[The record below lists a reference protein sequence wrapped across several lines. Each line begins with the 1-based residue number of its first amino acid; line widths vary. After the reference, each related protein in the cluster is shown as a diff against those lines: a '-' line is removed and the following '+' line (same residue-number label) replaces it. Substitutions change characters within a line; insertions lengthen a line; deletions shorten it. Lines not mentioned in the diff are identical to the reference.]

1 MENGTDTATATT
13 SEDQQR
19 ITRSAGIVSIAVMAS
34 RLLGL
39 VREKVIAYY
48 FAAGVGGDAF
58 YAAFR
63 IPNLMR
69 DLFGEGALSKA
80 FVTTFTATELEDGEE
95 AAWRLASRVFNA
107 SFLLLTL
114 ITVIGIFAAP
124 AIVDLIF
131 AGKGFQDVPLDPS
144 EHFGFNSKRDLTVYL
159 TQIMFPYLILVSL
172 AAVTMGLL
180 NSKGKFGLPASASS
194 FFNIGSLIVGVW
206 GYYVA
211 PDLGLHRTTG
221 MAVGVLVGGA
231 LQFLIQVPS
240 MRRVGFRYQ
249 PLLSFRDERV
259 RQVMRLIAPAI
270 LGVAALQV
278 NVLVNSIF
286 ASEGVGWLTWINRAF
301 RLMHLP
307 IGVFGVAISTVA
319 LPNLAKLVAG
329 GDMKAYRRS
338 FSYALR
344 LMFLL
349 TVPASIG
356 LMVLAEPICRLI
368 FEGGQANPLD
378 TQQTAGALFYY
389 AFGLCGF
396 SAVKIATDGFYT
408 FNDTRTP
415 AVVSLCTVGLNI
427 LLNYLFI
434 YRFGFD
440 HRSLALSTSCTITLN
455 FLALLFLLRG
465 KAGGLGLSGIWSLL
479 VKLAFASAVMGSV
492 CWWGYTQIEGWL
504 GVESLI
510 ARLIG
515 VFVPIGLGMAVLV
528 VGAKL
533 MRDPRVGSVVGG
545 NRSTAIV
552 GHQFI
557 GTLVH

>member
-48 FAAGVGGDAF
+48 FASGVGGDAF

-95 AAWRLASRVFNA
+95 AAWRLAIRVFNA

-114 ITVIGIFAAP
+114 ITIVGILAAP

-131 AGKGFQDVPLDPS
+131 MGKGFQEVPLDPS
-144 EHFGFNSKRDLTVYL
+144 EHFGFDSKRDLTVYL
-159 TQIMFPYLILVSL
+159 TRIMFPYLILVSL

-194 FFNIGSLIVGVW
+194 FFNIGSLVVGVY

-249 PLLSFRDERV
+249 LLLSFRDARV
-259 RQVMRLIAPAI
+259 RQVMRLIGPAI

-286 ASEGVGWLTWINRAF
+286 ASEGEGWLTWINRAF

-319 LPNLAKLVAG
+319 LPNLAKLVAAG
-329 GDMKAYRRS
+329 NMEGYRRS
-338 FSYALR
+338 FSHALR
-344 LMFLL
+344 LTFLL
-349 TVPASIG
+349 TVPASVG

-415 AVVSLCTVGLNI
+415 AIVSLCTVGLNI

-434 YRFGFD
+434 YRLGFD

-465 KAGGLGLSGIWSLL
+465 RAGGLGLSGIWSLL
-479 VKLAFASAVMGSV
+479 IKLALASAIMGCV
-492 CWWGYTQIEGWL
+492 CWWSYTQIEGWL
-504 GVESLI
+504 GAESLI

-515 VFVPIGLGMAVLV
+515 VFVPIALGIAVLV
-528 VGAKL
+528 GGAKL
-533 MRDPRVGSVVGG
+533 MRIRELDQLL
-545 NRSTAIV
+545 NAIARR
-552 GHQFI
+552 
-557 GTLVH
+557 L

>member
-1 MENGTDTATATT
+1 MENGTDIATATT
-13 SEDQQR
+13 SQDQQR

-114 ITVIGIFAAP
+114 ITIVGILAAP

-131 AGKGFQDVPLDPS
+131 MGKGFQEVPLDPS
-144 EHFGFNSKRDLTVYL
+144 EHFGFDSKRDLTVYL
-159 TQIMFPYLILVSL
+159 TRIMFPYLILVSL

-194 FFNIGSLIVGVW
+194 FFNIGSLVVGVY

-249 PLLSFRDERV
+249 LLLSFRDARV
-259 RQVMRLIAPAI
+259 RQVMRLIGPAI

-286 ASEGVGWLTWINRAF
+286 ASEGEGWLTWINRAF

-319 LPNLAKLVAG
+319 LPNLAKLVAAG
-329 GDMKAYRRS
+329 NMEGYRRS
-338 FSYALR
+338 FSHALR
-344 LMFLL
+344 LTFLL
-349 TVPASIG
+349 TVPASVG
-356 LMVLAEPICRLI
+356 LLVLAEPICRLI

-415 AVVSLCTVGLNI
+415 AIVSLCTVGLNI

-434 YRFGFD
+434 YRLGFD

-455 FLALLFLLRG
+455 FLALLLLLRG
-465 KAGGLGLSGIWSLL
+465 RAGGLGLSGIWLL
-479 VKLAFASAVMGSV
+479 LIKLALASAIMGCL
-492 CWWGYTQIEGWL
+492 CWWSYTQIEGWL
-504 GVESLI
+504 GAESLI

-515 VFVPIGLGMAVLV
+515 VFVPIALGLAVLV

-533 MRDPRVGSVVGG
+533 MRIRELDQLLG
-545 NRSTAIV
+545 AIARR
-552 GHQFI
+552 
-557 GTLVH
+557 L

>member
-1 MENGTDTATATT
+1 MENEIDTAAATT

-131 AGKGFQDVPLDPS
+131 PGKGFQEVSLDPS
-144 EHFGFNSKRDLTVYL
+144 EHFGFESKRDLTVYL

-194 FFNIGSLIVGVW
+194 FFNVGSLIVGVY

-259 RQVMRLIAPAI
+259 RQVMKLIGPAI

-319 LPNLAKLVAG
+319 LPNLAKLVAA
-329 GDMKAYRRS
+329 GDMEAYRRS

-479 VKLAFASAVMGSV
+479 IKLAFASAVMGGV

-515 VFVPIGLGMAVLV
+515 VFVPIGLGVAVLV

-533 MRDPRVGSVVGG
+533 MRVRELDQLL
-545 NRSTAIV
+545 NAIARR
-552 GHQFI
+552 
-557 GTLVH
+557 L

>member
-13 SEDQQR
+13 SENQQQV
-19 ITRSAGIVSIAVMAS
+19 TRSAGIVSIAVMAS

-114 ITVIGIFAAP
+114 ITVVGIFAAP

-131 AGKGFQDVPLDPS
+131 TGKGFQEVPLDPS
-144 EHFGFNSKRDLTVYL
+144 EHFGFDSKRDLTVYL

-194 FFNIGSLIVGVW
+194 FFNVGSLIVGVC

-211 PDLGLHRTTG
+211 PSFDLHRTTG

-240 MRRVGFRYQ
+240 MRHVGFHYQ
-249 PLLSFRDERV
+249 PLLSLRDERV
-259 RQVMRLIAPAI
+259 RQVMRLIGPAI
-270 LGVAALQV
+270 LGVAALQI

-286 ASEGVGWLTWINRAF
+286 ASEGVGWLTWINRSF

-319 LPNLAKLVAG
+319 LPNLAKLVAE
-329 GDMKAYRRS
+329 GDMEGYRRS

-415 AVVSLCTVGLNI
+415 AIVSLCTVGLNI

-434 YRFGFD
+434 YRLGFD

-479 VKLAFASAVMGSV
+479 IKLAFASAVMGGV

-504 GVESLI
+504 GVESII

-515 VFVPIGLGMAVLV
+515 VFVPIGLGVVVLV
-528 VGAKL
+528 AGAKL
-533 MRDPRVGSVVGG
+533 MRIRELDQLLG
-545 NRSTAIV
+545 AIARR
-552 GHQFI
+552 
-557 GTLVH
+557 L

>member
-1 MENGTDTATATT
+1 MENEIDTATATT
-13 SEDQQR
+13 SEDQQQV
-19 ITRSAGIVSIAVMAS
+19 TRSAGIVSIAVMAS

-80 FVTTFTATELEDGEE
+80 FVTTFTATDLEDGEE

-107 SFLLLTL
+107 TFLLLTL
-114 ITVIGIFAAP
+114 ITVVGIFAAP

-131 AGKGFQDVPLDPS
+131 AGKGFQEVPLDPS
-144 EHFGFNSKRDLTVYL
+144 EHFGFDSKRDLTVYL

-194 FFNIGSLIVGVW
+194 FFNVGSLIVGVW
-206 GYYVA
+206 GYYIA
-211 PDLGLHRTTG
+211 PSFDLHRTTG

-240 MRRVGFRYQ
+240 ARRVGFRYQ
-249 PLLSFRDERV
+249 LLLSFRDERV
-259 RQVMRLIAPAI
+259 RQVMRLIGPAI
-270 LGVAALQV
+270 LGVAALQL

-286 ASEGVGWLTWINRAF
+286 ASEGEGWLTWINRAF

-319 LPNLAKLVAG
+319 LPNLAKLVG
-329 GDMKAYRRS
+329 EGDMEAYRRS

-349 TVPASIG
+349 TVPASVG

-378 TQQTAGALFYY
+378 TQQTAVALFYY
-389 AFGLCGF
+389 GFGLCGF

-427 LLNYLFI
+427 TLNYLFI

-455 FLALLFLLRG
+455 FLVLLFLLRG
-465 KAGGLGLSGIWSLL
+465 KARGLGLSGIWLL
-479 VKLAFASAVMGSV
+479 LIKLAVASAVMGCV

-504 GVESLI
+504 GVERII
-510 ARLIG
+510 ARLVG
-515 VFVPIGLGMAVLV
+515 VFVPIGLGVAVLV

-533 MRDPRVGSVVGG
+533 MRIRGLDQLLR
-545 NRSTAIV
+545 AIARR
-552 GHQFI
+552 
-557 GTLVH
+557 L

>member
-114 ITVIGIFAAP
+114 ITIVGIFAAP

-144 EHFGFNSKRDLTVYL
+144 EHFGFDSKRDLTVYL

-194 FFNIGSLIVGVW
+194 FFNVGSLIVGVW
-206 GYYVA
+206 GYDVA
-211 PDLGLHRTTG
+211 PSFELHRTTG

-259 RQVMRLIAPAI
+259 RQVMKLIGPAI

-319 LPNLAKLVAG
+319 LPNLAKLVAAG
-329 GDMKAYRRS
+329 NMAEYRRS
-338 FSYALR
+338 FSHALR

-389 AFGLCGF
+389 AFGLCSF

-415 AVVSLCTVGLNI
+415 AMVSLCTVGLNI

-479 VKLAFASAVMGSV
+479 VKLAFASAVMGGV

-515 VFVPIGLGMAVLV
+515 VFVPIGLGVAVLV
-528 VGAKL
+528 GGAKL
-533 MRDPRVGSVVGG
+533 MRIRELDQLLG
-545 NRSTAIV
+545 AIARR
-552 GHQFI
+552 
-557 GTLVH
+557 L

>member
-1 MENGTDTATATT
+1 MKNGTDTATATT

-114 ITVIGIFAAP
+114 VTVAGIFAAP

-131 AGKGFQDVPLDPS
+131 MRKGFQEVSLDPS
-144 EHFGFNSKRDLTVYL
+144 EHFGFDSKRDLTVYL
-159 TQIMFPYLILVSL
+159 TRIMFPYLILVSL

-194 FFNIGSLIVGVW
+194 FFNVGSLVVGVW

-211 PDLGLHRTTG
+211 PNLDLHRTTG

-249 PLLSFRDERV
+249 LLLSFRDERV
-259 RQVMRLIAPAI
+259 RQVMRLIGPAI

-319 LPNLAKLVAG
+319 LPNLAKLVAA
-329 GDMKAYRRS
+329 GDMEAYRRS

-368 FEGGQANPLD
+368 FEGGQASPLD

-415 AVVSLCTVGLNI
+415 AAISLCTVGLNI

-479 VKLAFASAVMGSV
+479 IKLAFASAVMGGV

-528 VGAKL
+528 GGAKL
-533 MRDPRVGSVVGG
+533 MRVRELDQLVG
-545 NRSTAIV
+545 AIARR
-552 GHQFI
+552 
-557 GTLVH
+557 L

>member
-1 MENGTDTATATT
+1 MENGIDTATTAT

-80 FVTTFTATELEDGEE
+80 FVTTFAATELEDGEE
-95 AAWRLASRVFNA
+95 AAWRLASRILNA

-114 ITVIGIFAAP
+114 ITLVGIFVAP

-131 AGKGFQDVPLDPS
+131 MGKGFQEVPLDPS
-144 EHFGFNSKRDLTVYL
+144 DHFGFDSKRDLTVYL
-159 TQIMFPYLILVSL
+159 TRIMFPYLILVSL

-180 NSKGKFGLPASASS
+180 NSKGKFGVPASASS
-194 FFNIGSLIVGVW
+194 FFNVGSLVVGVW
-206 GYYVA
+206 GYYIA

-240 MRRVGFRYQ
+240 MQRVGFRYEV
-249 PLLSFRDERV
+249 LLSFRDERV
-259 RQVMRLIAPAI
+259 RQVLRLIGPAI

-286 ASEGVGWLTWINRAF
+286 ASEGQGWLTWINRAF

-319 LPNLAKLVAG
+319 LPNLARLVAAG
-329 GDMKAYRRS
+329 NMEEYRRS

-356 LMVLAEPICRLI
+356 LMTLAEPICRLI
-368 FEGGQANPLD
+368 FEGGQAIPLD

-415 AVVSLCTVGLNI
+415 AIVSLCTVGLNI

-434 YRFGFD
+434 YRLGFD

-465 KAGGLGLSGIWSLL
+465 RAGGLGLSGIWSLL
-479 VKLAFASAVMGSV
+479 IKLALASAIMGCV
-492 CWWGYTQIEGWL
+492 CWWSYTQIEGWL
-504 GVESLI
+504 GVESII

-515 VFVPIGLGMAVLV
+515 VFVPIVLGIAVLV
-528 VGAKL
+528 GGAKL
-533 MRDPRVGSVVGG
+533 MRVRELDQLLG
-545 NRSTAIV
+545 AIARR
-552 GHQFI
+552 
-557 GTLVH
+557 L

>member
-1 MENGTDTATATT
+1 MTNGIDTATATT
-13 SEDQQR
+13 SEDQQQV
-19 ITRSAGIVSIAVMAS
+19 TRSAGIVSIAVMAS

-80 FVTTFTATELEDGEE
+80 FVTTFTATDLEDGEE

-107 SFLLLTL
+107 TFLLLTL

-131 AGKGFQDVPLDPS
+131 TGKGFQDVPLDPS
-144 EHFGFNSKRDLTVYL
+144 EHFGFGSKRDLTVYL

-211 PDLGLHRTTG
+211 PSFDLHRTTG
-221 MAVGVLVGGA
+221 MAVGVLVGGG

-240 MRRVGFRYQ
+240 TWRVGFRYQ
-249 PLLSFRDERV
+249 PLFSFRDERV
-259 RQVMRLIAPAI
+259 RQVMRLIGPAI
-270 LGVAALQV
+270 LGVAALQL

-286 ASEGVGWLTWINRAF
+286 ASEGEGWLTWINRAF

-319 LPNLAKLVAG
+319 LPNLAKLVAE
-329 GDMKAYRRS
+329 GDMEAYRRA

-344 LMFLL
+344 LTFLL

-356 LMVLAEPICRLI
+356 LMVLAEPISRLI
-368 FEGGQANPLD
+368 FEGGQASPLD
-378 TQQTAGALFYY
+378 TQQTAIALFYY
-389 AFGLCGF
+389 GFGLCGF
-396 SAVKIATDGFYT
+396 SAVKIVTDGFYT

-427 LLNYLFI
+427 TLNYLFI
-434 YRFGFD
+434 YRLGFD

-455 FLALLFLLRG
+455 FLVLLFLLRR
-465 KAGGLGLSGIWSLL
+465 KAEGLGLGGIWLL
-479 VKLAFASAVMGSV
+479 LIKLAVASAVMGCA
-492 CWWGYTQIEGWL
+492 CWWSYTQIEGWL
-504 GVESLI
+504 GVESII

-515 VFVPIGLGMAVLV
+515 VFVPIGLGVVILV
-528 VGAKL
+528 GGAKL
-533 MRDPRVGSVVGG
+533 MRIRELNQLLG
-545 NRSTAIV
+545 AIARR
-552 GHQFI
+552 
-557 GTLVH
+557 L

>member
-131 AGKGFQDVPLDPS
+131 PGKGFQEVSLDPS
-144 EHFGFNSKRDLTVYL
+144 EHFGFDSKRDLTVYL

-194 FFNIGSLIVGVW
+194 FFNVGSLIVGVY

-259 RQVMRLIAPAI
+259 RQVMKLIGPAI

-319 LPNLAKLVAG
+319 LPNLTKLVAE
-329 GDMKAYRRS
+329 GDMEAYRRS

-415 AVVSLCTVGLNI
+415 AMVSLCTVGLNI

-455 FLALLFLLRG
+455 FIALLFLLRG

-479 VKLAFASAVMGSV
+479 VKLAFASAVMGGV

-528 VGAKL
+528 GGAKL
-533 MRDPRVGSVVGG
+533 MRIRELDQLLG
-545 NRSTAIV
+545 AIARR
-552 GHQFI
+552 
-557 GTLVH
+557 L

>member
-1 MENGTDTATATT
+1 MENEIDDATSTT

-19 ITRSAGIVSIAVMAS
+19 VTRSAGIVSMAVMTS

-107 SFLLLTL
+107 TFLLLTL

-131 AGKGFQDVPLDPS
+131 TGKGFQEVPLDPL
-144 EHFGFNSKRDLTVYL
+144 EHFGFDSKRDLTVYL
-159 TQIMFPYLILVSL
+159 TRIMFPYLILVSL

-194 FFNIGSLIVGVW
+194 FFNVGSLIVGVC
-206 GYYVA
+206 GYYLA
-211 PDLGLHRTTG
+211 PSFDLHRTTG
-221 MAVGVLVGGA
+221 MAVGVIVGGA
-231 LQFLIQVPS
+231 LQFLIQVPL

-259 RQVMRLIAPAI
+259 QQVMRLIGPAI
-270 LGVAALQV
+270 LGVAALQI

-286 ASEGVGWLTWINRAF
+286 ASEGEGWLTWINRAF

-319 LPNLAKLVAG
+319 LPNLAKLVAE
-329 GDMKAYRRS
+329 GDMEAYRRA

-344 LMFLL
+344 LTLLL

-378 TQQTAGALFYY
+378 TQQTAAALFYY

-427 LLNYLFI
+427 TLNYLFI
-434 YRFGFD
+434 YRLGFD

-455 FLALLFLLRG
+455 FLVLLFLLRG
-465 KAGGLGLSGIWSLL
+465 KSGGLELSGIWLL
-479 VKLAFASAVMGSV
+479 LIKLAVASVVMGCA
-492 CWWGYTQIEGWL
+492 CWWGYAQIENWL
-504 GVESLI
+504 GVDSLI

-515 VFVPIGLGMAVLV
+515 VFVPIGLGVAVLV
-528 VGAKL
+528 GSAKL
-533 MRDPRVGSVVGG
+533 MRIRELDQLLG
-545 NRSTAIV
+545 AIARR
-552 GHQFI
+552 
-557 GTLVH
+557 L

>member
-1 MENGTDTATATT
+1 MENGIETATATT
-13 SEDQQR
+13 SEDQQQ

-48 FAAGVGGDAF
+48 FAAGVGGDTF

-107 SFLLLTL
+107 TFLLLTL
-114 ITVIGIFAAP
+114 ITVVGIFAAP

-131 AGKGFQDVPLDPS
+131 AGKGFQEVPLDPS
-144 EHFGFNSKRDLTVYL
+144 EHFGFDSKRDLTVYL

-180 NSKGKFGLPASASS
+180 NSKGRFGLPASASS
-194 FFNIGSLIVGVW
+194 FFNVGSLIVGVW
-206 GYYVA
+206 GYYIA
-211 PDLGLHRTTG
+211 PSFDLHRTTG

-240 MRRVGFRYQ
+240 TRRVGFRYQ

-259 RQVMRLIAPAI
+259 KQVMRLIGPAI
-270 LGVAALQV
+270 LGVAALQI

-286 ASEGVGWLTWINRAF
+286 ASEGEGWLTWINRAF

-319 LPNLAKLVAG
+319 LPNLAKLVAER
-329 GDMKAYRRS
+329 DMEGFRRS

-344 LMFLL
+344 LTFLL

-356 LMVLAEPICRLI
+356 LMTLAEPICRLI
-368 FEGGQANPLD
+368 FEGGQANSLD
-378 TQQTAGALFYY
+378 TQQTAVALFYY

-427 LLNYLFI
+427 TLNYLFI

-465 KAGGLGLSGIWSLL
+465 KAGGLGLSGIWFLL
-479 VKLAFASAVMGSV
+479 IKLAIVSAAMGVV
-492 CWWGYTQIEGWL
+492 CWWGYTQIEDWL
-504 GVESLI
+504 GVESVI

-515 VFVPIGLGMAVLV
+515 VFVPIGLGVAVLV
-528 VGAKL
+528 GGAKL
-533 MRDPRVGSVVGG
+533 MRIRELDQLLA
-545 NRSTAIV
+545 AIARR
-552 GHQFI
+552 
-557 GTLVH
+557 L

>member
-1 MENGTDTATATT
+1 MENRIDNVIATT
-13 SEDQQR
+13 SEDQQQV
-19 ITRSAGIVSIAVMAS
+19 TRSAGIVSIAVMAS

-48 FAAGVGGDAF
+48 FASGVGGDAF

-114 ITVIGIFAAP
+114 ITVIGIFSAP
-124 AIVDLIF
+124 AIIDLIF
-131 AGKGFQDVPLDPS
+131 PGKGFQEVPLDPS
-144 EHFGFNSKRDLTVYL
+144 EHFGFDSKRDLTVYL

-194 FFNIGSLIVGVW
+194 FFNVGSLIVGVC

-211 PDLGLHRTTG
+211 PSFELHRTTG

-240 MRRVGFRYQ
+240 TRHVGFHYQ
-249 PLLSFRDERV
+249 PLFSFHDERV
-259 RQVMRLIAPAI
+259 RQVMRLIGPAI
-270 LGVAALQV
+270 LGVAALQI
-278 NVLVNSIF
+278 NVLVNTIF
-286 ASEGVGWLTWINRAF
+286 ASEGQGWLTWINRAF

-319 LPNLAKLVAG
+319 LPNLAKLVAEG
-329 GDMKAYRRS
+329 EMDAYRRS

-349 TVPASIG
+349 TVPASVG

-378 TQQTAGALFYY
+378 TQQTAVALFYY

-434 YRFGFD
+434 YRLGFD

-455 FLALLFLLRG
+455 FLVLLFLLQG
-465 KAGGLGLSGIWSLL
+465 KVGGLELSGIWLL
-479 VKLAFASAVMGSV
+479 LIKLAVGSVVMGGV

-504 GVESLI
+504 GVESII
-510 ARLIG
+510 ARLVG
-515 VFVPIGLGMAVLV
+515 VFIPIGLGVAVLV

-533 MRDPRVGSVVGG
+533 MRIRELDQLLG
-545 NRSTAIV
+545 AIARR
-552 GHQFI
+552 
-557 GTLVH
+557 L

>member
-48 FAAGVGGDAF
+48 FASGVGGDAF

-95 AAWRLASRVFNA
+95 AAWRLAIRVFNA

-114 ITVIGIFAAP
+114 ITIVGILAAP

-131 AGKGFQDVPLDPS
+131 MGKGFQEVPLDPS
-144 EHFGFNSKRDLTVYL
+144 EHFGFDSKRDLTVYL
-159 TQIMFPYLILVSL
+159 TRIMFPYLILVSL

-194 FFNIGSLIVGVW
+194 FFNIGSLVVGVY

-249 PLLSFRDERV
+249 LLLSFRDARV
-259 RQVMRLIAPAI
+259 RQVMRLIGPAI

-286 ASEGVGWLTWINRAF
+286 ASEGEGWLTWINRAF

-319 LPNLAKLVAG
+319 LPNLAKLVAAG
-329 GDMKAYRRS
+329 NMEGYRRS
-338 FSYALR
+338 FSHALR
-344 LMFLL
+344 LTFLL
-349 TVPASIG
+349 TVPASVG
-356 LMVLAEPICRLI
+356 LLVLAEPICRLI

-415 AVVSLCTVGLNI
+415 AIVSLCTVGLNI

-434 YRFGFD
+434 YRLGFD

-455 FLALLFLLRG
+455 FLALLLLLRG
-465 KAGGLGLSGIWSLL
+465 RAGGLGLSGIWLL
-479 VKLAFASAVMGSV
+479 LIKLALASAVMGCA
-492 CWWGYTQIEGWL
+492 CWWSYTQIEGWL
-504 GVESLI
+504 GAESLI

-515 VFVPIGLGMAVLV
+515 VFVPIALGIAVLV
-528 VGAKL
+528 GGAKL
-533 MRDPRVGSVVGG
+533 MRIRELDQLL
-545 NRSTAIV
+545 NAIARR
-552 GHQFI
+552 
-557 GTLVH
+557 L

>member
-1 MENGTDTATATT
+1 MENGIDTATAAT
-13 SEDQQR
+13 SKDQQR
-19 ITRSAGIVSIAVMAS
+19 VTRSAGIVSIAVMAS

-107 SFLLLTL
+107 TFLLLTL

-131 AGKGFQDVPLDPS
+131 TGKGFQEVPLDPS
-144 EHFGFNSKRDLTVYL
+144 EHFGFDSKRDLTVYL

-194 FFNIGSLIVGVW
+194 FFNVGSLIVGVC

-211 PDLGLHRTTG
+211 PSFDLHRTTG

-231 LQFLIQVPS
+231 LQFLIQVPL

-249 PLLSFRDERV
+249 PLFSLRDERV
-259 RQVMRLIAPAI
+259 RQVMRLIGPAI
-270 LGVAALQV
+270 LGVAALQI

-286 ASEGVGWLTWINRAF
+286 ASEGEGWLTWINRAF

-319 LPNLAKLVAG
+319 LPNLAKLVAE
-329 GDMKAYRRS
+329 GDMEAYRRA

-344 LMFLL
+344 LTFLL
-349 TVPASIG
+349 TVPASVG

-378 TQQTAGALFYY
+378 TQQTAIALFYY
-389 AFGLCGF
+389 GFGLCGF

-427 LLNYLFI
+427 TLNYLFI
-434 YRFGFD
+434 YRLGFD

-455 FLALLFLLRG
+455 FLVLLFLLRG
-465 KAGGLGLSGIWSLL
+465 KAGELGLSGIWLL
-479 VKLAFASAVMGSV
+479 LIKLAVASAVMGGV
-492 CWWGYTQIEGWL
+492 CWWGCAQIEGWF
-504 GVESLI
+504 GVESII

-515 VFVPIGLGMAVLV
+515 VFIPIGLGVAVLV

-533 MRDPRVGSVVGG
+533 MRIRELDQLLG
-545 NRSTAIV
+545 AIARR
-552 GHQFI
+552 
-557 GTLVH
+557 L

>member
-1 MENGTDTATATT
+1 MKNEIDTATATT
-13 SEDQQR
+13 SEDQQQV
-19 ITRSAGIVSIAVMAS
+19 TRSAGIVSIAVMAS

-95 AAWRLASRVFNA
+95 AAWRLASRIFNA

-114 ITVIGIFAAP
+114 ITLIGIFAAP

-131 AGKGFQDVPLDPS
+131 TGKGFQDVPLDS
-144 EHFGFNSKRDLTVYL
+144 SDHFGFDSKRDLTVYL
-159 TQIMFPYLILVSL
+159 TRIMFPYLILVSL

-180 NSKGKFGLPASASS
+180 NSRGRFGVPASASS
-194 FFNIGSLIVGVW
+194 FFNVGSLIVGVW

-249 PLLSFRDERV
+249 LLLSFRDERV
-259 RQVMRLIAPAI
+259 RQVMRLIGPAI

-286 ASEGVGWLTWINRAF
+286 ASEGEGWLTWINRAF

-319 LPNLAKLVAG
+319 LPNLARLVAAG
-329 GDMKAYRRS
+329 NMEEYRRS

-349 TVPASIG
+349 TVPASVG

-415 AVVSLCTVGLNI
+415 AIVSLCTVGLNI

-434 YRFGFD
+434 YRLGFD
-440 HRSLALSTSCTITLN
+440 HRFLALSTSCTITLN
-455 FLALLFLLRG
+455 FLALL
-465 KAGGLGLSGIWSLL
+465 SS
-479 VKLAFASAVMGSV
+479 FAR
-492 CWWGYTQIEGWL
+492 EGW
-504 GVESLI
+504 
-510 ARLIG
+510 
-515 VFVPIGLGMAVLV
+515 
-528 VGAKL
+528 
-533 MRDPRVGSVVGG
+533 
-545 NRSTAIV
+545 
-552 GHQFI
+552 
-557 GTLVH
+557 GTGIKRHLAAAN

>member
-1 MENGTDTATATT
+1 MENGIDTATATT

-19 ITRSAGIVSIAVMAS
+19 VTRSAGIVSIAVMAS

-131 AGKGFQDVPLDPS
+131 TGKGFQEVPLDPS
-144 EHFGFNSKRDLTVYL
+144 EHFGFDSKRDLTVYL

-194 FFNIGSLIVGVW
+194 FFNVGSLIVGVC

-211 PDLGLHRTTG
+211 PSFDLHRTTG

-240 MRRVGFRYQ
+240 TRRVGFHYQ
-249 PLLSFRDERV
+249 PLLSFGDERV
-259 RQVMRLIAPAI
+259 RQVMRLIGPAI
-270 LGVAALQV
+270 LGVAALQI

-286 ASEGVGWLTWINRAF
+286 ASEGQGWLTWINRAF

-319 LPNLAKLVAG
+319 LPNLAKLVAE
-329 GDMKAYRRS
+329 GDMEAYRRS

-349 TVPASIG
+349 TVPASVG

-378 TQQTAGALFYY
+378 TQQTAVALFYY

-408 FNDTRTP
+408 FNNTRTP

-440 HRSLALSTSCTITLN
+440 HRSLALSTACTITLN
-455 FLALLFLLRG
+455 FLVLLFLLRG
-465 KAGGLGLSGIWSLL
+465 KAGGLGLSGIWLL
-479 VKLAFASAVMGSV
+479 LIKLAFASAAMGGV
-492 CWWGYTQIEGWL
+492 CWWGCIQIEGWL
-504 GVESLI
+504 GVESI
-510 ARLIG
+510 TARLIG
-515 VFVPIGLGMAVLV
+515 VFVPIGLGVAVLV
-528 VGAKL
+528 GGAKL
-533 MRDPRVGSVVGG
+533 MRIREFDQLLG
-545 NRSTAIV
+545 AIARR
-552 GHQFI
+552 
-557 GTLVH
+557 L

>member
-1 MENGTDTATATT
+1 MENGIDTATATT
-13 SEDQQR
+13 SEDQQQV
-19 ITRSAGIVSIAVMAS
+19 TRSAGIVSIAVMAS

-39 VREKVIAYY
+39 VREKVIAHY
-48 FAAGVGGDAF
+48 FAAGIGGDAF

-80 FVTTFTATELEDGEE
+80 FVTTFTATELEDGED
-95 AAWRLASRVFNA
+95 AAWCLASRVFNA
-107 SFLLLTL
+107 TFLLLTL
-114 ITVIGIFAAP
+114 ITVVGIFAAP

-131 AGKGFQDVPLDPS
+131 TGKGFQEVPLDPS
-144 EHFGFNSKRDLTVYL
+144 EHFGFDSKRDLTVYL
-159 TQIMFPYLILVSL
+159 TRIMFPYLILVSL

-211 PDLGLHRTTG
+211 PGFDLHRTTG
-221 MAVGVLVGGA
+221 MAAGVLVGGA

-240 MRRVGFRYQ
+240 TRRVGFRYQ
-249 PLLSFRDERV
+249 PLLSVRDERV
-259 RQVMRLIAPAI
+259 RGVMRLIGPAI
-270 LGVAALQV
+270 LGVAALQI

-319 LPNLAKLVAG
+319 LPNLAKLVAE
-329 GDMKAYRRS
+329 GDMAAYRRS
-338 FSYALR
+338 FAHALR
-344 LMFLL
+344 LTFLL

-368 FEGGQANPLD
+368 FEGGQAHALD
-378 TQQTAGALFYY
+378 TQQTAVALFYY

-415 AVVSLCTVGLNI
+415 AMVSLCTVGLNI
-427 LLNYLFI
+427 TLNYLFI
-434 YRFGFD
+434 YRLGFD
-440 HRSLALSTSCTITLN
+440 HRSLALSTACTITLN

-465 KAGGLGLSGIWSLL
+465 RAGGLGLSGIWLL
-479 VKLAFASAVMGSV
+479 LTKLAIASVVMGGV
-492 CWWGYTQIEGWL
+492 CWWSYTQIEGWL
-504 GVESLI
+504 GVESII

-515 VFVPIGLGMAVLV
+515 VFVPIGLGVAVLV
-528 VGAKL
+528 LGAKL
-533 MRDPRVGSVVGG
+533 MRIRELDQLLS
-545 NRSTAIV
+545 AIARR
-552 GHQFI
+552 
-557 GTLVH
+557 L

>member
-1 MENGTDTATATT
+1 MENEIDTATGTT

-19 ITRSAGIVSIAVMAS
+19 VTRSAGIVSIAVMAS

-114 ITVIGIFAAP
+114 ITVVGIFAAP
-124 AIVDLIF
+124 SIVDLIF
-131 AGKGFQDVPLDPS
+131 TGKGFQEAPLDPS
-144 EHFGFNSKRDLTVYL
+144 EHFGFDSKRDLTVYL

-194 FFNIGSLIVGVW
+194 FFNVGSLIVGVC

-211 PDLGLHRTTG
+211 PNLGLHRTTG

-240 MRRVGFRYQ
+240 MRRVGFHYQ

-259 RQVMRLIAPAI
+259 RQVMRLIGPTI
-270 LGVAALQV
+270 LGVAALQI

-286 ASEGVGWLTWINRAF
+286 ASEGQGWLTWINRAF

-319 LPNLAKLVAG
+319 LPNLAKLITE
-329 GDMKAYRRS
+329 GDMEAYRRS

-349 TVPASIG
+349 TVPASVG

-378 TQQTAGALFYY
+378 TQQTAVALFYY

-455 FLALLFLLRG
+455 FLVLLFLLRG
-465 KAGGLGLSGIWSLL
+465 KAGGLGLSGIWLL
-479 VKLAFASAVMGSV
+479 LAKLALASAVMGGVS
-492 CWWGYTQIEGWL
+492 WWGCTQIEGWL
-504 GVESLI
+504 GVESII

-515 VFVPIGLGMAVLV
+515 VFVPIGLGVAVLV
-528 VGAKL
+528 GGAKL
-533 MRDPRVGSVVGG
+533 MRIREFDQLLG
-545 NRSTAIV
+545 AIARR
-552 GHQFI
+552 
-557 GTLVH
+557 L

>member
-1 MENGTDTATATT
+1 MENGTDIATATT

-114 ITVIGIFAAP
+114 ITIVGILAAP

-131 AGKGFQDVPLDPS
+131 MGKGFQEVPLDPS
-144 EHFGFNSKRDLTVYL
+144 EHFGFDSKRDLTVYL
-159 TQIMFPYLILVSL
+159 TRIMFPYLILVSL

-194 FFNIGSLIVGVW
+194 FFNIGSLVVGVY

-249 PLLSFRDERV
+249 LLLSFRDARV
-259 RQVMRLIAPAI
+259 RQVMRLIGPAI

-286 ASEGVGWLTWINRAF
+286 ASEGEGWLTWINRAF

-319 LPNLAKLVAG
+319 LPNLAKLVAAG
-329 GDMKAYRRS
+329 NMEEYRRS
-338 FSYALR
+338 FSHALR
-344 LMFLL
+344 LTFLL

-415 AVVSLCTVGLNI
+415 AIVSLCTVGLNI

-434 YRFGFD
+434 YRLGFD

-455 FLALLFLLRG
+455 FLALLLLLRG
-465 KAGGLGLSGIWSLL
+465 RAAGLGLGGIWLL
-479 VKLAFASAVMGSV
+479 LIKLVLASAIMGCL
-492 CWWGYTQIEGWL
+492 CWWSYTQIEGWL
-504 GVESLI
+504 GAESLI

-515 VFVPIGLGMAVLV
+515 VFVPIALGLAVLV

-533 MRDPRVGSVVGG
+533 MRIRELDQLLG
-545 NRSTAIV
+545 AIARR
-552 GHQFI
+552 
-557 GTLVH
+557 L

>member
-48 FAAGVGGDAF
+48 FVAGVGGDAF

-114 ITVIGIFAAP
+114 ITLIGIFAAP

-131 AGKGFQDVPLDPS
+131 TGKGFQDVPLDS
-144 EHFGFNSKRDLTVYL
+144 SDHFGFDSKRDLTVYL
-159 TQIMFPYLILVSL
+159 TRIMFPYLILVSL

-180 NSKGKFGLPASASS
+180 NSRGRFGVPASASS
-194 FFNIGSLIVGVW
+194 FFNVGSLIVGVW
-206 GYYVA
+206 GYYIA

-259 RQVMRLIAPAI
+259 RQVMRLIGPAI

-286 ASEGVGWLTWINRAF
+286 ASEGEGWLTWINRAF

-319 LPNLAKLVAG
+319 LPNLARLVAAG
-329 GDMKAYRRS
+329 NMEEYRRS

-349 TVPASIG
+349 TVPASVG

-415 AVVSLCTVGLNI
+415 AIVSLCTVGLNI

-434 YRFGFD
+434 YRLGFD

-465 KAGGLGLSGIWSLL
+465 RVGGLGLSGIWSLL
-479 VKLAFASAVMGSV
+479 IKLALASAVMGCA
-492 CWWGYTQIEGWL
+492 CWWSYTQIEGWL
-504 GVESLI
+504 GAVSLT

-515 VFVPIGLGMAVLV
+515 VFVPIGLGVAILV

-533 MRDPRVGSVVGG
+533 MRIRELDQLL
-545 NRSTAIV
+545 NAIARR
-552 GHQFI
+552 
-557 GTLVH
+557 L

>member
-1 MENGTDTATATT
+1 MENEIDTATATT
-13 SEDQQR
+13 AEDQQQV
-19 ITRSAGIVSIAVMAS
+19 TRSAGIVSIAVMAS

-107 SFLLLTL
+107 TFLLLTL
-114 ITVIGIFAAP
+114 ITVVGIFAAP

-131 AGKGFQDVPLDPS
+131 TGKGFQEVPLDPS
-144 EHFGFNSKRDLTVYL
+144 EHFGFDSKRDLTVYL
-159 TQIMFPYLILVSL
+159 TQLMFPYLILVSL

-194 FFNIGSLIVGVW
+194 FFNVGSLIVGVW

-211 PDLGLHRTTG
+211 PSFDLHRTTG

-240 MRRVGFRYQ
+240 MWRIGFHYQ
-249 PLLSFRDERV
+249 PLLSFSDERV
-259 RQVMRLIAPAI
+259 RQVMRLIGPAI
-270 LGVAALQV
+270 LGVAALQI
-278 NVLVNSIF
+278 NVLVNAIF
-286 ASEGVGWLTWINRAF
+286 ASEGQGWLTWINRAF

-319 LPNLAKLVAG
+319 LPNLARLVTE
-329 GDMKAYRRS
+329 GDMEAYRRA

-349 TVPASIG
+349 TVPASVG

-378 TQQTAGALFYY
+378 TQQTAVALFYY
-389 AFGLCGF
+389 GFGLCGF

-408 FNDTRTP
+408 FSDTRTP

-427 LLNYLFI
+427 TLNYLFI
-434 YRFGFD
+434 YRLGFD

-455 FLALLFLLRG
+455 FLVLLFLLRG
-465 KAGGLGLSGIWSLL
+465 KAGGLGLSGIWLLL
-479 VKLAFASAVMGSV
+479 VKLAIASAVMGVV

-504 GVESLI
+504 GVERVI
-510 ARLIG
+510 ARLVG
-515 VFVPIGLGMAVLV
+515 VFIPIGLGVAVLV

-533 MRDPRVGSVVGG
+533 MRIRELDQLLGAVAR
-545 NRSTAIV
+545 R
-552 GHQFI
+552 
-557 GTLVH
+557 L

>member
-13 SEDQQR
+13 SENQQQV
-19 ITRSAGIVSIAVMAS
+19 TRSAGIVSIAVMAS

-114 ITVIGIFAAP
+114 ITVVGIFAAP

-131 AGKGFQDVPLDPS
+131 TGKGFQEVPLDPS
-144 EHFGFNSKRDLTVYL
+144 EHFGFDSKRDLTVYL

-194 FFNIGSLIVGVW
+194 FFNVGSLIVGVC

-211 PDLGLHRTTG
+211 PSFDLHRTTG

-240 MRRVGFRYQ
+240 MRHVGFHYQ
-249 PLLSFRDERV
+249 PLLSLRDERV
-259 RQVMRLIAPAI
+259 RQVMRLIGPAI
-270 LGVAALQV
+270 LGVAALQI

-286 ASEGVGWLTWINRAF
+286 ASEGVGWLTWINRSF

-319 LPNLAKLVAG
+319 LPNLAKLVAE
-329 GDMKAYRRS
+329 GDMEGYRRS

-415 AVVSLCTVGLNI
+415 AIVSLCTVGLNI

-434 YRFGFD
+434 YRLGFD

-479 VKLAFASAVMGSV
+479 IKLAFASAVMGGV

-504 GVESLI
+504 GVESII

-515 VFVPIGLGMAVLV
+515 VFVPIGLGVAVLV

-533 MRDPRVGSVVGG
+533 MRIRELDQLLG
-545 NRSTAIV
+545 AIARR
-552 GHQFI
+552 
-557 GTLVH
+557 L

>member
-1 MENGTDTATATT
+1 MENGTDTATTAT
-13 SEDQQR
+13 SEDQQQV
-19 ITRSAGIVSIAVMAS
+19 TRSAGIVSIAVMAS

-124 AIVDLIF
+124 VIVDLIF
-131 AGKGFQDVPLDPS
+131 TGKGFQEVPLDPS
-144 EHFGFNSKRDLTVYL
+144 EHFGFESKRDLTVYL

-194 FFNIGSLIVGVW
+194 FFNVGSLIVGVY

-259 RQVMRLIAPAI
+259 RQVMRLIGPAI

-319 LPNLAKLVAG
+319 LPNLAKLVAE
-329 GDMKAYRRS
+329 GDMEAYRRS

-415 AVVSLCTVGLNI
+415 AMVSLCTVGLNI

-479 VKLAFASAVMGSV
+479 VKLAFASAVMGGV

-528 VGAKL
+528 GGAKL
-533 MRDPRVGSVVGG
+533 MRVRELDQLLG
-545 NRSTAIV
+545 AIARR
-552 GHQFI
+552 
-557 GTLVH
+557 L

>member
-1 MENGTDTATATT
+1 MENGIDTATTAT

-19 ITRSAGIVSIAVMAS
+19 VTRSAGIVSIAVMAS

-114 ITVIGIFAAP
+114 ITVVGIFAAP

-131 AGKGFQDVPLDPS
+131 TGKGFQDVPLDSS
-144 EHFGFNSKRDLTVYL
+144 EHFGFDSKRDLTVYL
-159 TQIMFPYLILVSL
+159 TRIMFPYLILVSL

-194 FFNIGSLIVGVW
+194 FFNVGSLIIGVW

-249 PLLSFRDERV
+249 LLLSFRDERV
-259 RQVMRLIAPAI
+259 RQVMRLIGPAI

-286 ASEGVGWLTWINRAF
+286 ASEGGGWLTWINRAF

-319 LPNLAKLVAG
+319 LPNLARLVAAG
-329 GDMKAYRRS
+329 NMEEYRRS

-344 LMFLL
+344 LMLLL

-368 FEGGQANPLD
+368 FEGGQAVPLD

-415 AVVSLCTVGLNI
+415 AIVSLCTVGLNI

-434 YRFGFD
+434 YRLGFD

-465 KAGGLGLSGIWSLL
+465 RAGGLGLSGIWSLL
-479 VKLAFASAVMGSV
+479 IKLALASAIMGCV
-492 CWWGYTQIEGWL
+492 CWWSYTQIEGWL
-504 GVESLI
+504 GAEGLI
-510 ARLIG
+510 SRLVG
-515 VFVPIGLGMAVLV
+515 VFVPIGLGIAVLV
-528 VGAKL
+528 AGAKL
-533 MRDPRVGSVVGG
+533 MRIRELDQLL
-545 NRSTAIV
+545 NAIARR
-552 GHQFI
+552 
-557 GTLVH
+557 L

>member
-1 MENGTDTATATT
+1 MENGIDTTTTAT
-13 SEDQQR
+13 SDDQQQV
-19 ITRSAGIVSIAVMAS
+19 TRSAGIVSIAVMAS

-95 AAWRLASRVFNA
+95 AAWRLASRIFNA
-107 SFLLLTL
+107 TFLLLTV

-131 AGKGFQDVPLDPS
+131 TGKGFQEVPLDPS
-144 EHFGFNSKRDLTVYL
+144 EHFGFDSKRDLTVCL

-180 NSKGKFGLPASASS
+180 NSKGRFGLPASASS
-194 FFNIGSLIVGVW
+194 FFNVGSLVVGVW

-211 PDLGLHRTTG
+211 PSFDLHRTTG

-240 MRRVGFRYQ
+240 MRRVGFHYQ
-249 PLLSFRDERV
+249 LLLSFRDERV
-259 RQVMRLIAPAI
+259 RQVMRLIGPAI
-270 LGVAALQV
+270 LGVAALQI
-278 NVLVNSIF
+278 NVLVNAIF
-286 ASEGVGWLTWINRAF
+286 ASEGGGWLTWINRAF

-319 LPNLAKLVAG
+319 LPNLAKLVAE
-329 GDMKAYRRS
+329 GDMEAYRRS

-349 TVPASIG
+349 TVPASVG
-356 LMVLAEPICRLI
+356 LMILAEPICRLI

-378 TQQTAGALFYY
+378 TQQTAVALFYY

-455 FLALLFLLRG
+455 FLALLFLLQGR
-465 KAGGLGLSGIWSLL
+465 AGGLGLSGIWLL
-479 VKLAFASAVMGSV
+479 LIKLAVTSAVMGGV
-492 CWWGYTQIEGWL
+492 CWWGYTQIEDWL
-504 GVESLI
+504 GVESII

-515 VFVPIGLGMAVLV
+515 VFVPIGLGIAVLV
-528 VGAKL
+528 GGAKL
-533 MRDPRVGSVVGG
+533 MRIRELDQLLG
-545 NRSTAIV
+545 AIARR
-552 GHQFI
+552 
-557 GTLVH
+557 L

>member
-1 MENGTDTATATT
+1 MENGIDNATATT
-13 SEDQQR
+13 SDDQQQV
-19 ITRSAGIVSIAVMAS
+19 TRSAGIVSIAVMAS

-95 AAWRLASRVFNA
+95 AAWRLANRIFNA
-107 SFLLLTL
+107 TFLLLTL

-131 AGKGFQDVPLDPS
+131 TGKGFQEVPLDPS
-144 EHFGFNSKRDLTVYL
+144 EHFGFDSKRDLTVYL

-194 FFNIGSLIVGVW
+194 FFNVGSLIVGVC
-206 GYYVA
+206 GYYIA
-211 PDLGLHRTTG
+211 PSLDLHRTIG

-259 RQVMRLIAPAI
+259 RQVMRLIGPAI
-270 LGVAALQV
+270 LGVAALQI

-286 ASEGVGWLTWINRAF
+286 ASEGQGWLTWINRAF

-319 LPNLAKLVAG
+319 LPNLAKLVTE
-329 GDMKAYRRS
+329 GDMEAYRRS

-344 LMFLL
+344 LTFLL
-349 TVPASIG
+349 TVPASVG

-378 TQQTAGALFYY
+378 TQQTAVALFYY

-396 SAVKIATDGFYT
+396 STVKIATDGFYT

-434 YRFGFD
+434 HRLGFD
-440 HRSLALSTSCTITLN
+440 HRSLALSTSCTISLN

-465 KAGGLGLSGIWSLL
+465 KAGGLGLSGIWLL
-479 VKLAFASAVMGSV
+479 LIKLAVASAVMGSV
-492 CWWGYTQIEGWL
+492 CWWSYTQIEGWL
-504 GVESLI
+504 GVESII

-515 VFVPIGLGMAVLV
+515 AFVPIGLGVAVLV
-528 VGAKL
+528 GGAKL
-533 MRDPRVGSVVGG
+533 MRVRELDQLLG
-545 NRSTAIV
+545 AIARR
-552 GHQFI
+552 
-557 GTLVH
+557 L

>member
-1 MENGTDTATATT
+1 MENDIDTATA

-19 ITRSAGIVSIAVMAS
+19 VTRSAGIVSIAVMAS

-80 FVTTFTATELEDGEE
+80 FVTTFTATDLEDGEE

-107 SFLLLTL
+107 TFLLLTL
-114 ITVIGIFAAP
+114 ITLIGIFAAP

-131 AGKGFQDVPLDPS
+131 TGKGFQDVPLDPS
-144 EHFGFNSKRDLTVYL
+144 EHFGFESKRDLTVYL
-159 TQIMFPYLILVSL
+159 TRIMFPYLILVSL

-206 GYYVA
+206 GYYLA
-211 PDLGLHRTTG
+211 PSFDLHRTTG
-221 MAVGVLVGGA
+221 MAVGVVIGGA

-240 MRRVGFRYQ
+240 MRRVGFHYQ
-249 PLLSFRDERV
+249 PLLSFRDERI
-259 RQVMRLIAPAI
+259 RQVIRLIGPAI
-270 LGVAALQV
+270 LGVAALQI

-286 ASEGVGWLTWINRAF
+286 ASEGEGWLTWINRAF

-319 LPNLAKLVAG
+319 LPNLAKLVTA
-329 GDMKAYRRS
+329 GDMEGYRRA

-344 LMFLL
+344 LTFLL

-415 AVVSLCTVGLNI
+415 AVVSLCTVVLNI
-427 LLNYLFI
+427 TLNYLFI
-434 YRFGFD
+434 YRLGFD

-465 KAGGLGLSGIWSLL
+465 RAGGLGLSGIWLL
-479 VKLAFASAVMGSV
+479 LIKLALASAVMGCA
-492 CWWGYTQIEGWL
+492 CWWSYTQIEGWL
-504 GVESLI
+504 GVESII

-515 VFVPIGLGMAVLV
+515 VFVPIGLGVVVLV
-528 VGAKL
+528 GGAKL
-533 MRDPRVGSVVGG
+533 MRIRELDQLLGAVAR
-545 NRSTAIV
+545 R
-552 GHQFI
+552 
-557 GTLVH
+557 L

>member
-1 MENGTDTATATT
+1 MENGIDTATAAT

-19 ITRSAGIVSIAVMAS
+19 VTRSAGIVSIAVMAS

-107 SFLLLTL
+107 TFLLLTV
-114 ITVIGIFAAP
+114 ITVVGIFAAP

-131 AGKGFQDVPLDPS
+131 SGEGFQEVPLDPS
-144 EHFGFNSKRDLTVYL
+144 ENFGFDSKRDLTVYL

-194 FFNIGSLIVGVW
+194 FFNVGSLIVGVC

-211 PDLGLHRTTG
+211 PSFDLHRTTG
-221 MAVGVLVGGA
+221 MAIGVLVGGA

-240 MRRVGFRYQ
+240 MRRVGFHYQ
-249 PLLSFRDERV
+249 LLLSFRDERV
-259 RQVMRLIAPAI
+259 RQVMRLIGPAI
-270 LGVAALQV
+270 LGVAALQI

-286 ASEGVGWLTWINRAF
+286 ASEGQGWLTWINRAF

-319 LPNLAKLVAG
+319 LPNLARLVG
-329 GDMKAYRRS
+329 EGDMEAYRRA

-344 LMFLL
+344 LTFLL

-378 TQQTAGALFYY
+378 TQQTAVALFYY

-434 YRFGFD
+434 YRLGFD

-455 FLALLFLLRG
+455 FLVLLFLLRG
-465 KAGGLGLSGIWSLL
+465 KAGGLGLSGIWLL
-479 VKLAFASAVMGSV
+479 LIKLALASAVMGSV
-492 CWWGYTQIEGWL
+492 CWWSYTQIEGWL
-504 GVESLI
+504 GVGSI
-510 ARLIG
+510 IVRLIG
-515 VFVPIGLGMAVLV
+515 VFVPIGLGVAVLV

-533 MRDPRVGSVVGG
+533 MRIRELDQLLG
-545 NRSTAIV
+545 AIARR
-552 GHQFI
+552 
-557 GTLVH
+557 L

>member
-131 AGKGFQDVPLDPS
+131 TGKGFQEVSLDPS
-144 EHFGFNSKRDLTVYL
+144 EHFGFESKRDLTVYL

-180 NSKGKFGLPASASS
+180 NSKGKFGLSASASS
-194 FFNIGSLIVGVW
+194 FFNVGSLIVGVY

-240 MRRVGFRYQ
+240 MRRVGFCYQ

-259 RQVMRLIAPAI
+259 RQVMRLIGPAI

-319 LPNLAKLVAG
+319 LPNLAKLVAE
-329 GDMKAYRRS
+329 GDMEAYRRS

-415 AVVSLCTVGLNI
+415 AMVSLCTVGLNI

-479 VKLAFASAVMGSV
+479 VKLAFASAVMGGV

-528 VGAKL
+528 GGAKL
-533 MRDPRVGSVVGG
+533 MRVRELDQLLG
-545 NRSTAIV
+545 AIARR
-552 GHQFI
+552 
-557 GTLVH
+557 L

>member
-1 MENGTDTATATT
+1 MENGIDTATATT

-80 FVTTFTATELEDGEE
+80 FVTIFTATELEDGEE
-95 AAWRLASRVFNA
+95 AAWRLASRVFNV

-114 ITVIGIFAAP
+114 ITIVGIFAAP

-131 AGKGFQDVPLDPS
+131 TGKGFQEVSLDPS
-144 EHFGFNSKRDLTVYL
+144 EHFGFDSKRDLTVYL
-159 TQIMFPYLILVSL
+159 TRIMFPYLILVSL

-180 NSKGKFGLPASASS
+180 NSRGRFGVPASASS
-194 FFNIGSLIVGVW
+194 FFNVGSLVVGVW
-206 GYYVA
+206 GYYIA

-249 PLLSFRDERV
+249 LLLSFRDERV
-259 RQVMRLIAPAI
+259 RQVMQLIGPAI

-286 ASEGVGWLTWINRAF
+286 ASEGEGWLTWINRAF

-319 LPNLAKLVAG
+319 LPNLARLVAAG
-329 GDMKAYRRS
+329 NMEEYRRS

-349 TVPASIG
+349 TVPASVG

-415 AVVSLCTVGLNI
+415 AIVSLCTVGLNI

-434 YRFGFD
+434 YRLGFD

-465 KAGGLGLSGIWSLL
+465 RAGGLGLSGIWSLL
-479 VKLAFASAVMGSV
+479 IKLALASAIMGCV
-492 CWWGYTQIEGWL
+492 CWWSYTQIEGWV
-504 GVESLI
+504 GAVSLT

-515 VFVPIGLGMAVLV
+515 VFVPIGLGVAILV

-533 MRDPRVGSVVGG
+533 MRIRELDQLL
-545 NRSTAIV
+545 NAIARR
-552 GHQFI
+552 
-557 GTLVH
+557 L

>member
-1 MENGTDTATATT
+1 MENGTDTATAIT

-114 ITVIGIFAAP
+114 ITIVGIFAAP

-144 EHFGFNSKRDLTVYL
+144 EHFGFDSKRDLTVYL

-172 AAVTMGLL
+172 AAVAMGLL

-194 FFNIGSLIVGVW
+194 FFNVGSLVVGVY

-259 RQVMRLIAPAI
+259 RQVMKLIGPAI

-319 LPNLAKLVAG
+319 LPNLAKLVAAG
-329 GDMKAYRRS
+329 NMEAYRRS

-415 AVVSLCTVGLNI
+415 AVISLCTVGLNI

-440 HRSLALSTSCTITLN
+440 HRSLALSTSCTVTLN

-479 VKLAFASAVMGSV
+479 VKLAFASAVMGGV

-528 VGAKL
+528 GGAKL
-533 MRDPRVGSVVGG
+533 MRVRELDQLVG
-545 NRSTAIV
+545 AIARR
-552 GHQFI
+552 
-557 GTLVH
+557 L

>member
-114 ITVIGIFAAP
+114 ITIVGIFAAP

-144 EHFGFNSKRDLTVYL
+144 EHFGFDSKRDLTVYL

-194 FFNIGSLIVGVW
+194 FFNVGSLIVGVW
-206 GYYVA
+206 GYDVA
-211 PDLGLHRTTG
+211 PSFELHRTTG

-259 RQVMRLIAPAI
+259 RQVMKLIGPAI

-319 LPNLAKLVAG
+319 LPNLAKLVAAG
-329 GDMKAYRRS
+329 NMAEYRRS
-338 FSYALR
+338 FSHALR

-389 AFGLCGF
+389 AFGLCSF

-415 AVVSLCTVGLNI
+415 AMVSLCTVGLNI

-479 VKLAFASAVMGSV
+479 IKLAFASAVMGGV

-515 VFVPIGLGMAVLV
+515 VFVPIGLGVAVLV
-528 VGAKL
+528 GGAKL
-533 MRDPRVGSVVGG
+533 MRIRELDQLLG
-545 NRSTAIV
+545 AIARR
-552 GHQFI
+552 
-557 GTLVH
+557 L

>member
-1 MENGTDTATATT
+1 MENGIDTATATT

-114 ITVIGIFAAP
+114 ITLVGIFAAP

-131 AGKGFQDVPLDPS
+131 TGKGFQDVPLDSS
-144 EHFGFNSKRDLTVYL
+144 EHFGFDSKRDLTVYL
-159 TQIMFPYLILVSL
+159 TRIMFPYLILVSL

-180 NSKGKFGLPASASS
+180 NSKGRFGVPASASS
-194 FFNIGSLIVGVW
+194 FFNVGSLIVGVW

-231 LQFLIQVPS
+231 LQFLVQVPS

-249 PLLSFRDERV
+249 LLLSFRDERV
-259 RQVMRLIAPAI
+259 RQVMRLIGPAI

-286 ASEGVGWLTWINRAF
+286 ASEGEGWLTWINRAF

-319 LPNLAKLVAG
+319 LPNLARLVAAG
-329 GDMKAYRRS
+329 NMEEYRRS

-349 TVPASIG
+349 TVPASVG
-356 LMVLAEPICRLI
+356 LMVLAEPISRLI
-368 FEGGQANPLD
+368 FEGGQATPLD

-415 AVVSLCTVGLNI
+415 AIVSLCTVGLNI

-434 YRFGFD
+434 YRLGFD
-440 HRSLALSTSCTITLN
+440 HRSLALSTACTITLN
-455 FLALLFLLRG
+455 FLALLLLLRG
-465 KAGGLGLSGIWSLL
+465 RAGGLGLSGIWLL
-479 VKLAFASAVMGSV
+479 LIKLALASAVMGCV
-492 CWWGYTQIEGWL
+492 CWWSYTQIEGWL
-504 GVESLI
+504 GAESLI

-515 VFVPIGLGMAVLV
+515 VFVPIALGIAVLV

-533 MRDPRVGSVVGG
+533 MRIRELDQLL
-545 NRSTAIV
+545 NAIARR
-552 GHQFI
+552 
-557 GTLVH
+557 L

>member
-1 MENGTDTATATT
+1 MENGIDTATATT
-13 SEDQQR
+13 SEDQHR
-19 ITRSAGIVSIAVMAS
+19 VTRSAGIVSIAVMAS

-114 ITVIGIFAAP
+114 ITLVGIFAAP

-131 AGKGFQDVPLDPS
+131 AGKGFQEVSLDPS

-172 AAVTMGLL
+172 AAVAMGLL

-194 FFNIGSLIVGVW
+194 FFNVGSLIVGVY

-259 RQVMRLIAPAI
+259 RQVMRLIGPAI

-286 ASEGVGWLTWINRAF
+286 ASEGEGWLTWINRAF

-319 LPNLAKLVAG
+319 LPNLARLVAAG
-329 GDMKAYRRS
+329 NMEEYRRS
-338 FSYALR
+338 FSHALR
-344 LMFLL
+344 LTFLL
-349 TVPASIG
+349 TVPASVG

-415 AVVSLCTVGLNI
+415 AIVSLCTVGLNI

-434 YRFGFD
+434 YRLGFD

-465 KAGGLGLSGIWSLL
+465 RAGGLGLSGIWLL
-479 VKLAFASAVMGSV
+479 LIKLALASAIMGCV
-492 CWWGYTQIEGWL
+492 CWWSYTQIEGWL
-504 GVESLI
+504 GAEGLI
-510 ARLIG
+510 TQLIG
-515 VFVPIGLGMAVLV
+515 VFVPIALGLAVLV
-528 VGAKL
+528 VVAKL
-533 MRDPRVGSVVGG
+533 MRIRELDQLL
-545 NRSTAIV
+545 NAIARR
-552 GHQFI
+552 
-557 GTLVH
+557 L

>member
-1 MENGTDTATATT
+1 MTNGIDTATATT

-19 ITRSAGIVSIAVMAS
+19 ITRSAGIVSIAVMVS

-107 SFLLLTL
+107 TFLLLTL
-114 ITVIGIFAAP
+114 ITVVGIFAAP

-131 AGKGFQDVPLDPS
+131 TGKGFQEVPLDPS
-144 EHFGFNSKRDLTVYL
+144 EHFGFDSKRDLTVYL

-194 FFNIGSLIVGVW
+194 FFNVGSLIVGVC
-206 GYYVA
+206 GYYLA
-211 PDLGLHRTTG
+211 PSFDLHRTTG

-259 RQVMRLIAPAI
+259 RQVMRLIGPAI

-307 IGVFGVAISTVA
+307 IGIFGVAISTVA
-319 LPNLAKLVAG
+319 LPNLAKLVG
-329 GDMKAYRRS
+329 EGDMEAYRRA

-349 TVPASIG
+349 TVPASVG

-378 TQQTAGALFYY
+378 TQQTAVALFYY
-389 AFGLCGF
+389 GFGLCGF

-427 LLNYLFI
+427 TLNYLFI
-434 YRFGFD
+434 YQLGFD

-465 KAGGLGLSGIWSLL
+465 KAEGLGLSGVWLL
-479 VKLAFASAVMGSV
+479 LIKLAIASAVMGCV

-504 GVESLI
+504 GVESVI
-510 ARLIG
+510 ARLVG
-515 VFVPIGLGMAVLV
+515 VFVPIGLGVAVLV

-533 MRDPRVGSVVGG
+533 MRIRELDQLLG
-545 NRSTAIV
+545 AIARR
-552 GHQFI
+552 
-557 GTLVH
+557 L

>member
-1 MENGTDTATATT
+1 MENGIDTATATT

-19 ITRSAGIVSIAVMAS
+19 VTRSAGIVSIAVMAS

-80 FVTTFTATELEDGEE
+80 FVTTFAATELEDGEA
-95 AAWRLASRVFNA
+95 AAWRLASRIFNA

-114 ITVIGIFAAP
+114 ITLVGIFAAP

-131 AGKGFQDVPLDPS
+131 TGKGFQDVPLDPS
-144 EHFGFNSKRDLTVYL
+144 DHFGFDSKRDLTVYL
-159 TQIMFPYLILVSL
+159 TRIMFPYLILVSL

-180 NSKGKFGLPASASS
+180 NSKGKFGVPASASS
-194 FFNIGSLIVGVW
+194 FFNIGSLVVGVW
-206 GYYVA
+206 GYYIA

-240 MRRVGFRYQ
+240 ARRVGFRYEL
-249 PLLSFRDERV
+249 LLSFRDERV
-259 RQVMRLIAPAI
+259 RQVMRLIGPAI

-286 ASEGVGWLTWINRAF
+286 ASEGQGWLTWINRAF

-319 LPNLAKLVAG
+319 LPNLARLVAAG
-329 GDMKAYRRS
+329 NMEEYRRS

-356 LMVLAEPICRLI
+356 LMTLAEPICRLI
-368 FEGGQANPLD
+368 FEGGQAIPLD

-415 AVVSLCTVGLNI
+415 AIVSLCTVGLNI

-434 YRFGFD
+434 YRLGFD

-465 KAGGLGLSGIWSLL
+465 RAEGLGLSGIWLL
-479 VKLAFASAVMGSV
+479 MVKLAIASGVMGCA
-492 CWWGYTQIEGWL
+492 CWWSYTQIEGWL
-504 GVESLI
+504 GVESII

-515 VFVPIGLGMAVLV
+515 VFVPIGLGIAVLV
-528 VGAKL
+528 GGAKL
-533 MRDPRVGSVVGG
+533 MRVRELDQLLG
-545 NRSTAIV
+545 AIARR
-552 GHQFI
+552 
-557 GTLVH
+557 L

>member
-1 MENGTDTATATT
+1 MEPTATATT

-114 ITVIGIFAAP
+114 ITVVGIFAAP

-131 AGKGFQDVPLDPS
+131 TGKGFQEVSLDPS
-144 EHFGFNSKRDLTVYL
+144 EHFGFESKRDLTVYL

-194 FFNIGSLIVGVW
+194 FFNVGSLIVGVY

-259 RQVMRLIAPAI
+259 RQVMRLIGPAI

-319 LPNLAKLVAG
+319 LPNLAKLVAA
-329 GDMKAYRRS
+329 GDMEAYRRS

-479 VKLAFASAVMGSV
+479 VKLAFASAVMGGV

-528 VGAKL
+528 GGAKL
-533 MRDPRVGSVVGG
+533 MRVRELDQLLR
-545 NRSTAIV
+545 AIARR
-552 GHQFI
+552 
-557 GTLVH
+557 L